1 MKTIFKQFYKLL
13 FLLPICLQAQDNPSP
28 NYSLELFDGAVTLE
42 YDEVR
47 LIKEG
52 TYKSTYYEEEGELVK
67 YEEYM
72 VFHVFKGEEAILE
85 IEVLADEGYTISEYF
100 FIDEDFDMKMA
111 ELSDDNE
118 DYFIK
123 LCKDILVTSP
133 VLQNKTLFDWRRR
146 LNIQELKTVNTI
158 YDEYRPTL
166 SADGKRLF
174 FLKSGAPDN
183 SMTFTHERINNGK
196 PLKFDELDE
205 VFLATLKPEERA
217 SSSVLKKSLEAQQ
230 EKHLE
235 FILAARKASKKENA
249 DRAEETENLNSSFD
263 SDIWVADLKGGRV
276 TTITHQDYP
285 LNDWAPNFFVG
296 ISADGKKIYTEYK
309 KLGKGYSGIEGDLYS
324 FMEFSQKG
332 RTAQFNFNGALLRF
346 EKMHNVFAVSYFM
359 TLNNNAILCSFKGD
373 DTKGGSDIYI
383 SFKQANGK
391 FEYPINIGGVV
402 NSDLEE
408 TNPFLAADLETLY
421 FSRRVNAKEQKIFM
435 SRRLDDSW
443 ENWSEPIAL
452 PNPINLPMTE
462 NTDAFVTADGKT
474 LYFVSNRKRGKDRDI
489 YFVQLDDI
497 LSPTGAPLVK
507 GKVVHNGRALE
518 NAVVEVQ
525 KVGVKTKQKDV
536 SYAVS
541 KKDGAYETP
550 FKAEEDVAITATQK
564 GYISEVILPKEARKN
579 AQNIEM
585 TKLDRGNRFV
595 LKSIFV

>member
-1 MKTIFKQFYKLL
+1 M
-13 FLLPICLQAQDNPSP
+13 
-28 NYSLELFDGAVTLE
+28 
-42 YDEVR
+42 
-47 LIKEG
+47 
-52 TYKSTYYEEEGELVK
+52 
-67 YEEYM
+67 
-72 VFHVFKGEEAILE
+72 
-85 IEVLADEGYTISEYF
+85 
-100 FIDEDFDMKMA
+100 
-111 ELSDDNE
+111 
-118 DYFIK
+118 
-123 LCKDILVTSP
+123 
-133 VLQNKTLFDWRRR
+133 
-146 LNIQELKTVNTI
+146 
-158 YDEYRPTL
+158 
-166 SADGKRLF
+166 
-174 FLKSGAPDN
+174 
-183 SMTFTHERINNGK
+183 
-196 PLKFDELDE
+196 
-205 VFLATLKPEERA
+205 
-217 SSSVLKKSLEAQQ
+217 
-230 EKHLE
+230 
-235 FILAARKASKKENA
+235 
-249 DRAEETENLNSSFD
+249 
-263 SDIWVADLKGGRV
+263 
-276 TTITHQDYP
+276 
-285 LNDWAPNFFVG
+285 
-296 ISADGKKIYTEYK
+296 
-309 KLGKGYSGIEGDLYS
+309 GKGYSGIEGDLYS

-595 LKSIFV
+595 LKSILFKRGEATFLPISSIELEHLKSVLLTNPTVKVQIEGHTDGFVSTVANQAKLEQKAKRLSLERANAVKAFLIQNGIASSRIQTKGLGSSQPRFSNKKEAERKKNRRVEVLVL